1 MQAQLDARRR
11 RIDAGERPLG
21 WKVGF
26 GAPAAMTALDI
37 RQGLVGY
44 LMQSGIMASGSELK
58 YSDFTKPAIE
68 PEIAVY
74 LVRDLDGDS
83 DEATIEAAI
92 SALGPAIE
100 RGSTQLLRELE
111 AEEKRLT
118 ELRAETS
125 PEEFRDMADAF
136 DAKVQEIRRDSE
148 RRVVDLERDRERLPI
163 QFLRAV
169 EPVLSEVMREAGGT
183 VVLDARTV
191 LFRTDAVDVTET
203 AIARIDLR
211 RREADDDIPF

>member
-1 MQAQLDARRR
+1 MTCLRGLAVAAVALICLGLPRAGAQDLGIIRSEILVLDPERLFEQTELGQRMVADHQAEREKLASRNRR
-11 RIDAGERPLG
+11 L
-21 WKVGF
+21 
-26 GAPAAMTALDI
+26 
-37 RQGLVGY
+37 
-44 LMQSGIMASGSELK
+44 
-58 YSDFTKPAIE
+58 
-68 PEIAVY
+68 
-74 LVRDLDGDS
+74 
-83 DEATIEAAI
+83 EA
-92 SALGPAIE
+92 
-100 RGSTQLLRELE
+100 ELE

-203 AIARIDLR
+203 AIARIDRAIGDNLP
-211 RREADDDIPF
+211 ESEGNTGTDPAPSDPGTDTGTDPATGDSE

>member
-1 MQAQLDARRR
+1 MSLLRGLA
-11 RIDAGERPLG
+11 
-21 WKVGF
+21 V
-26 GAPAAMTALDI
+26 AAFAL
-37 RQGLVGY
+37 
-44 LMQSGIMASGSELK
+44 AC
-58 YSDFTKPAIE
+58 
-68 PEIAVY
+68 
-74 LVRDLDGDS
+74 
-83 DEATIEAAI
+83 
-92 SALGPAIE
+92 LGPPQARAQELGIIQNDILVLDPE
-100 RGSTQLLRELE
+100 RLFERTRLGQRMVADHQAEREKLAARNRRLEAELE

-191 LFRTDAVDVTET
+191 LFRLDAVDVTDT
-203 AIARIDLR
+203 AVTRIDQALGER
-211 RREADDDIPF
+211 LPDPDADPAAQDTGSQDTGSQDTGSQETGTTDGE